1 MPAGCS
7 SKPLTLAYYL
17 WSYTNLHSYLLII
30 MSIIEVKNRIK
41 AVKNIGQIT
50 KAMEVVAATKMRK
63 SQQVALN
70 SRPYTFKA
78 LQLLS
83 VLAKHINVPTSQVGT
98 LRVKTELMRSRKI
111 KKTLLVIV
119 TSDRGLAGSFN
130 SQVLRLADTFLNA
143 YQLNPR
149 SKASGDGES
158 SRSLASGELK
168 IVAVGK
174 KSISYANKKRL
185 SLAGEFSGFG
195 DFINPKETDLVAELL
210 IKGFLNKAWDRVTTL
225 STHFRS
231 TLKQEVLMRQILP
244 VDLEKIQATINE
256 IIPEHGRFSELRAE
270 GGIWKGQKQNNNS
283 EPHATPHAQRSIV
296 DYIFEP
302 SPKELIGDLVDH
314 LVRMQVYHLV
324 LEANASEHSARMVA
338 MKTASDNAK
347 ELSGKLSLEYNKA
360 RQAGITKELIEI
372 TSAVNTLT

>member
-1 MPAGCS
+1 
-7 SKPLTLAYYL
+7 
-17 WSYTNLHSYLLII
+17 

-70 SRPYTFKA
+70 SRPYAFKA

-83 VLAKHINVPTSQVGT
+83 VLGHYAP
-98 LRVKTELMRSRKI
+98 VKTVLM
-111 KKTLLVIV
+111 KKRHVKNTLLVIV

-130 SQVLRLADTFLNA
+130 SQVFRLADKFIDAHKN
-143 YQLNPR
+143 
-149 SKASGDGES
+149 D
-158 SRSLASGELK
+158 LK
-168 IVAVGK
+168 GLRVLAVGK
-174 KSISYANKKRL
+174 KAISYANKKRL
-185 SLAGEFSGFG
+185 ELADSYSGFG
-195 DFINPKETDLVAELL
+195 DFIEPGETAHLSDK
-210 IKGFLNKAWDRVTTL
+210 IISGFLSKDWDRVMTI

-231 TLKQEVLMRQILP
+231 TLKQEVLMRQVLP
-244 VDLEKIQATINE
+244 LDLEKIQKTISE
-256 IIPEHGRFSELRAE
+256 IIPETGRFSDFHKSK
-270 GGIWKGQKQNNNS
+270 INIQNS
-283 EPHATPHAQRSIV
+283 SFV

-302 SPKELIGDLVDH
+302 SPKELIASLVDH

-338 MKTASDNAK
+338 MRTASDNAK
-347 ELSGKLSLEYNKA
+347 ELSGSLNLEYNKA

-372 TSAVNTLT
+372 TSAVNTLQ